1 MVSDVYDSR
10 MRASDEIRSRAS
22 RSEISRAWSET
33 VRSRGASQLGS
44 DASNEE
50 LEQDCALAAAVMI
63 SDARNSAI
71 VSDPRAGTRSGRF
84 LRTSSSSLSPVENG
98 DVSLPLDAG
107 TE

>member
-33 VRSRGASQLGS
+33 VRSRGASQLG
-44 DASNEE
+44 DVSNEE
-50 LEQDCALAAAVMI
+50 LEQDCALPAAVRI

-71 VSDPRAGTRSGRF
+71 VRHARAGTSSGRF